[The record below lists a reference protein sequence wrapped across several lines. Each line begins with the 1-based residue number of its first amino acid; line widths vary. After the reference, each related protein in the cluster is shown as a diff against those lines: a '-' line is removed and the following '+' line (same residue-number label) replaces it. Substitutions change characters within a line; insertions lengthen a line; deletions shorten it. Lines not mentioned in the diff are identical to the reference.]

1 MFIIVPVENEVFKT
15 VTYPR
20 VKNDM
25 YLISNYGTVLNKK
38 NNKVKKQHSDPDGYK
53 RVVMMIEG
61 NDRRAIPVHR
71 LVAWE
76 FVDGFSETNNI
87 VNHIN
92 SKRDFNYYKNLEWC
106 NVQHNTV
113 HGYEYGNGK
122 KGEKN
127 YRNKFPESLII
138 NICELLEKG
147 YSNAEIRVQL
157 DLNTKDHKDLIKD
170 IRRRKTW
177 KHISRNYTF

>member
-1 MFIIVPVENEVFKT
+1 MFIIIQDEEEKFKT

-20 VKNDM
+20 VKDNM
-25 YLISNYGTVLNKK
+25 YLISNYGTVLNK
-38 NNKVKKQHSDPDGYK
+38 NNGKVKKQHIDPDGYK
-53 RVVMMIEG
+53 RVVMMIKG

-76 FVDGFSETNNI
+76 FVEGFSETNNV

-92 SKRDFNYYKNLEWC
+92 SIRDFNYYKNLEWC
-106 NVQHNTV
+106 DVSHNTI

-122 KGEKN
+122 RGEKSH
-127 YRNKFPESLII
+127 RNKFPESLII
-138 NICELLEKG
+138 SICELLEHG
-147 YSNAEIRVQL
+147 YSNAEIRAA
-157 DLNTKDHKDLIKD
+157 LNLNIKTHKDLIKD

-177 KHISRNYTF
+177 KHISKNYTF